1 VKRLVI
7 IEQPAY
13 SKCILA
19 VTTIA
24 LFLIILAPNYS
35 VLASTMNGGGD
46 KPSSDT
52 TFFRVLKGDLN
63 VCSPNYQYNITI
75 CQMVMKNEELSPYVG
90 KVISSTNSTDAT
102 NSSNST
108 NTTNSGSY
116 PPLSTSPEMVVSE
129 EQLQELQTNSSAGT
143 PEGVESVRQ
152 NDTGT
157 NSMNDTQGENVGK
170 IYVDKYLQYEPLVN
184 EQPLEGEIAIDN
196 HSQSPWQNN
205 QQPLFMNNQT
215 VSSGVHDIEEPEL
228 PNDAI
233 HQQDNH
239 QDSGLATKGSRLG
252 DDTDNPKAD
261 TSNSYSSIPIGMSL
275 PLRN

>member
-1 VKRLVI
+1 
-7 IEQPAY
+7 
-13 SKCILA
+13 
-19 VTTIA
+19 
-24 LFLIILAPNYS
+24 
-35 VLASTMNGGGD
+35 MNGGGD
-46 KPSSDT
+46 KPASDT
-52 TFFRVLKGDLN
+52 MFFRVLRGDLN

-90 KVISSTNSTDAT
+90 KVTNTT
-102 NSSNST
+102 NTINTTNTT
-108 NTTNSGSY
+108 NTTNSGGY
-116 PPLSTSPEMVVSE
+116 PPLSINPEMVISE

-157 NSMNDTQGENVGK
+157 GPTIDTQGGSVGK
-170 IYVDKYLQYEPLVN
+170 IYVDEYPQYEPLVN
-184 EQPLEGEIAIDN
+184 EQPLEGEITIDN

-239 QDSGLATKGSRLG
+239 QDSGLATEGSRLG
-252 DDTDNPKAD
+252 DDIDNPKAD

-275 PLRN
+275 PFRN

>member
-1 VKRLVI
+1 MVKRLVI
-7 IEQPAY
+7 IEQPVY
-13 SKCILA
+13 NKCILA

-35 VLASTMNGGGD
+35 VLAYTMNGGGD
-46 KPSSDT
+46 KPSSNT

-75 CQMVMKNEELSPYVG
+75 CQMVMKN
-90 KVISSTNSTDAT
+90 STNST
-102 NSSNST
+102 NS
-108 NTTNSGSY
+108 TNSGSY
-116 PPLSTSPEMVVSE
+116 PPLSIYPEMVVSE

-170 IYVDKYLQYEPLVN
+170 IYVDEYPQYEPLVN

-196 HSQSPWQNN
+196 HLQSPWQNN

-261 TSNSYSSIPIGMSL
+261 TI
-275 PLRN
+275 

>member
-1 VKRLVI
+1 
-7 IEQPAY
+7 
-13 SKCILA
+13 
-19 VTTIA
+19 
-24 LFLIILAPNYS
+24 
-35 VLASTMNGGGD
+35 MNGGGD

-75 CQMVMKNEELSPYVG
+75 CQMVMKNEELSPHVG
-90 KVISSTNSTDAT
+90 KVINSTDAT
-102 NSSNST
+102 NST
-108 NTTNSGSY
+108 NTTNSGGY
-116 PPLSTSPEMVVSE
+116 PPLSINPEMVVSE

-157 NSMNDTQGENVGK
+157 NSTNDTQGENVGK
-170 IYVDKYLQYEPLVN
+170 IYVDEYPQYEPLVN

-239 QDSGLATKGSRLG
+239 QDSGLATKGSKLG
-252 DDTDNPKAD
+252 DDTNTLKAD

-275 PLRN
+275 PFRN